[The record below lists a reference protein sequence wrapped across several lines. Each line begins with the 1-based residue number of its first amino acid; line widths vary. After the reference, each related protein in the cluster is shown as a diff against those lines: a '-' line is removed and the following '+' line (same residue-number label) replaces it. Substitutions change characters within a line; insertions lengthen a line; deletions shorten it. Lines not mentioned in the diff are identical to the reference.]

1 MQQTEA
7 KTETDLTISST
18 KSGWRDRLKVHTRR
32 LSQLWLTLQRQPK
45 WRSRSW
51 RYGWVGV
58 GAATTAVITAAN
70 PGWVQA
76 WEYQVQTVWQE
87 TRGVV
92 VPPDNVII
100 LAIDDDSLAQGQL
113 YRSDPKGLKALEP
126 IQTWPWRRQA
136 YARVID
142 RLMAAGARVVGLDI
156 VLTTP
161 SIYGAADDRALAET
175 LRRVGSRVVLASK
188 YGTAQTLQGSQLQLV
203 TPLEEFNAAR
213 TGFINMPLEVDGR
226 IHGLGQK
233 FADSLLRRTDF
244 DEVLPIERQPSFA
257 AAILQA
263 GRLPQ
268 PTPTPGDQIAF
279 FGPQATFPQI
289 PFWTVLDANSW
300 RTSLQNGQIFRDKIV
315 LIGSTA
321 PIHQDQQQ
329 VPFANSWRYPDPM
342 FGVEV
347 QANAIASLNQ
357 GLALRSLMPTPW
369 SNALLT
375 GLVVVLVGGVLQ
387 WRKAPLAQLGLTV
400 ASLGVWATV
409 SYSLFVYGHYWVPI
423 ALPLGAISLTGTTQV
438 MVELARRHYQTKKLR
453 ETLKSHL
460 SLPLIQEIV
469 DQQEDLRDLLVQ
481 REQEVHGQ
489 VLRGRYQIAKL
500 LGVGGFGETYIAKDL
515 QRPGQP
521 LCVVKQLKLGRHSS
535 RRVALMRR
543 LFKVEAEALE
553 KLGSHDQIP
562 RLLAYF
568 EEFEEFYLVQELI
581 VGTPLNHDLKQ
592 GRLTPAQIW
601 HLLHDVLT
609 VLAFVHDRQV
619 LHRDIK
625 PSNLMRRSIDGKW
638 ILIDFGVAKHVPL
651 AAESGEVAP
660 TVGVGTKGYVP
671 AEQALGQPNPT
682 SDLYALGMTAIE
694 ALTGISARDL
704 ATTDGDEVDWL
715 DHAPALSPEFIN
727 FLNTLIR
734 ADYRYRQP
742 DAETAL
748 AVLQKLP
755 EAHLAQPHHS
765 ATNHGM
771 PRPTG
776 SLIAENSSTQAWTTP
791 PTEVTQPGQTAPID
805 SQLKPDI

>member
-1 MQQTEA
+1 MPKTDA
-7 KTETDLTISST
+7 RTETDITLRSPQST
-18 KSGWRDRLKVHTRR
+18 WRDRLKARSEQ
-32 LSQLWLTLQRQPK
+32 LSQLWLGLQRQPK
-45 WRSRSW
+45 WRNRGW
-51 RYGWVGV
+51 RYGCVGL
-58 GAATTAVITAAN
+58 GAIATAAITAAN
-70 PGWVQA
+70 PDWVQA
-76 WEYQVQTVWQE
+76 WEYQVQTIWQE
-87 TRGVV
+87 TRGAV

-100 LAIDDDSLAQGQL
+100 LAIDDASLAQGAL
-113 YRSDPKGLKALEP
+113 YRDDPQGLKALAP

-136 YARVID
+136 YAQVID
-142 RLMAAGARVVGLDI
+142 RLMAAGARAVGID
-156 VLTTP
+156 VLFTTP
-161 SIYGAADDRALAET
+161 SVYGAADDRALAEA
-175 LRRVGSRVVLASK
+175 LQRAGDRVVLASK
-188 YGTAQTLQGSQLQLV
+188 YDTLKIRQGSQLQLV
-203 TPLEEFNAAR
+203 TPLAAFNPAQ
-213 TGFINMPLEVDGR
+213 TGFVNMPKEADGR
-226 IHGLGQK
+226 IHRLGQT
-233 FADSLLRRTDF
+233 FADRLFRQPGF
-244 DEVLPIERQPSFA
+244 DEALPFERQPSFA

-263 GRLPQ
+263 SRHPQ
-268 PTPTPGDQIAF
+268 PTPGDHIVF
-279 FGPQATFPQI
+279 FGPHATFPHI
-289 PFWTVLDANSW
+289 PFWTVLDPDSW
-300 RTSLQNGQIFRDKIV
+300 QTSLQGGQVFRDKIV

-321 PIHQDQQQ
+321 PVHQDQQR
-329 VPFANSWRYPDPM
+329 VPFANSWRYPEPM

-347 QANAIASLNQ
+347 QANAVANLHQ
-357 GLALRSLMPTPW
+357 GIALRSLMPTPS

-387 WRKAPLAQLGLTV
+387 WRKAPLTQLGLTV
-400 ASLGVWATV
+400 ASLGTWVTI
-409 SYSLFVYGHYWVPI
+409 SYGLFVYGHYWVPI
-423 ALPLGAISLTGTTQV
+423 ALPLAQV
-438 MVELARRHYQTKKLR
+438 MVELTRRQSQTKKLR

-553 KLGSHDQIP
+553 KLGNHDQIP

-581 VGTPLNHDLKQ
+581 VGTLLNHDLKQ
-592 GRLTPAQIW
+592 GRLAPSQIW
-601 HLLHDVLT
+601 HLLQDVLT
-609 VLAFVHDRQV
+609 VLAFVHDHQV

-625 PSNLMRRSIDGKW
+625 PSNLIRRSVDGKW
-638 ILIDFGVAKHVPL
+638 VLIDFGVAKQLTYMP
-651 AAESGEVAP
+651 ESGEVVQ

-694 ALTGISARDL
+694 ALTGVSARDL
-704 ATTDGDEVDWL
+704 PITADGEVTWL
-715 DHAPALSPEFIN
+715 DHAPVLSPEFIN

-734 ADYRYRQP
+734 ADHRYRPP

-755 EAHLAQPHHS
+755 EAHLPVTHLSPASH
-765 ATNHGM
+765 AV
-771 PRPTG
+771 PRPSPTLVAE
-776 SLIAENSSTQAWTTP
+776 SLPTKCWKTQPEDTTP
-791 PTEVTQPGQTAPID
+791 IGSPPESGM
-805 SQLKPDI
+805 